1 MWNWLI
7 TPFNRPAFKFFS
19 QSGKLLLPHWA
30 LLCFIIDFWS
40 ERVKDIVVF
49 SSPAILQ
56 MKDRILFDNSLA
68 GCRWY
73 LESRIWG
80 ISNLKCSN
88 VCYQES
94 RYPCSC
100 SPQPWLFIQARPV
113 LQFSVHSPI
122 SLTYDNMTSPHS
134 LRCSNLLCFTL
145 IVKWSEQFQE
155 SLIWSACPQT
165 QYISPRL
172 GQGMMLDAGIG
183 SDGMDQ
189 GIFDPERGSHFIARA
204 GN

>member
-1 MWNWLI
+1 
-7 TPFNRPAFKFFS
+7 
-19 QSGKLLLPHWA
+19 
-30 LLCFIIDFWS
+30 
-40 ERVKDIVVF
+40 
-49 SSPAILQ
+49 

-122 SLTYDNMTSPHS
+122 SLTYDNMTLWHPSLMTIWHPHTHCAVTIFSALHWLLSEVSSFKSPWSGRPALKPSIYHPGWARGWCLMPAS
-134 LRCSNLLCFTL
+134 AVMGWIKGYL
-145 IVKWSEQFQE
+145 ILSGGHTSSPGPGTNPNINYHFYSILPPWCMVSRQGSAFQQN
-155 SLIWSACPQT
+155 PPGN
-165 QYISPRL
+165 PRSSRYL
-172 GQGMMLDAGIG
+172 VC
-183 SDGMDQ
+183 
-189 GIFDPERGSHFIARA
+189 
-204 GN
+204 N

>member
-1 MWNWLI
+1 
-7 TPFNRPAFKFFS
+7 
-19 QSGKLLLPHWA
+19 
-30 LLCFIIDFWS
+30 
-40 ERVKDIVVF
+40 
-49 SSPAILQ
+49 

-68 GCRWY
+68 GCRRY

-100 SPQPWLFIQARPV
+100 SLQPWLFIQARPV
-113 LQFSVHSPI
+113 LQFSLHSPI
-122 SLTYDNMTSPHS
+122 SLTYDNLTSPHS
-134 LRCSNLLCFTL
+134 LHCNNLLCFTL

-172 GQGMMLDAGIG
+172 GQGMMPASAVMGWIKGYLILSGGHTSSPGPGTNPNINYHFY
-183 SDGMDQ
+183 SILPPWCMVSRQ
-189 GIFDPERGSHFIARA
+189 GLAFQQNPP
-204 GN
+204 GNPRSSRYLVCN